1 MLLRDIFR
9 CYGASMGEAR
19 VNAGVKISPDLK
31 AALERQ
37 AAREDKTL
45 SKLCEVLLGWAYQ
58 QLQIVGNSFA
68 LKTWEAQPL
77 ARVGSAGTA
86 GEAPRSGTY
95 QEVTTQAEGF
105 ARAARGVAERPN
117 EGGHEQR
124 LAVPKKDAARHS
136 GRPRRRA
143 HS

>member
-1 MLLRDIFR
+1 
-9 CYGASMGEAR
+9 MGEAK
-19 VNAGVKISPDLK
+19 VNAGVKIPPDLK

-45 SKLCEVLLGWAYQ
+45 SKLCEVLLSWAYQ
-58 QLQIVGNSFA
+58 QLQIAGNSFS
-68 LKTWEAQPL
+68 LKSWEAQPPL
-77 ARVGSAGTA
+77 SASAVEPTAAGT
-86 GEAPRSGTY
+86 RSGTY
-95 QEVTTQAEGF
+95 QQVTTQAEGF
-105 ARAARGVAERPN
+105 ARAARGMAERPH

-124 LAVPKKDAARHS
+124 LAVSEKDAARHS

>member
-1 MLLRDIFR
+1 
-9 CYGASMGEAR
+9 MGEAK
-19 VNAGVKISPDLK
+19 VNAGVKIPPDLK

-37 AAREDKTL
+37 ATREDKTL

-58 QLQIVGNSFA
+58 QLQIAGNSFV
-68 LKTWEAQPL
+68 LKSWEAQPPGAAPGAL
-77 ARVGSAGTA
+77 S
-86 GEAPRSGTY
+86 GERSGIY
-95 QEVTTQAEGF
+95 QEITSQAEGF
-105 ARAARGVAERPN
+105 ARAARGVAERPH

-124 LAVPKKDAARHS
+124 LGVSKKDAARHS

>member
-1 MLLRDIFR
+1 
-9 CYGASMGEAR
+9 MGEAK
-19 VNAGVKISPDLK
+19 VNAGVKIPPDLK

-58 QLQIVGNSFA
+58 QLQIAGNSYE
-68 LKTWEAQPL
+68 LKTWEAQPSP
-77 ARVGSAGTA
+77 ASRPAEAASATA
-86 GEAPRSGTY
+86 GSGIY
-95 QEVTTQAEGF
+95 QEVTNQAEGF
-105 ARAARGVAERPN
+105 ARAARGMAERPH

-124 LAVPKKDAARHS
+124 LGVSEKDAARHS

>member
-1 MLLRDIFR
+1 
-9 CYGASMGEAR
+9 MGEAK
-19 VNAGVKISPDLK
+19 VNAGVKIAPDLK

-37 AAREDKTL
+37 AEREDKTL

-58 QLQIVGNSFA
+58 QLQIAGNSFV
-68 LKTWEAQPL
+68 LKSWEAAPP
-77 ARVGSAGTA
+77 AAGRDA
-86 GEAPRSGTY
+86 ASPRSGIY
-95 QEVTTQAEGF
+95 QQVTSQAEGF
-105 ARAARGVAERPN
+105 ARAARDVAERPH

-124 LAVPKKDAARHS
+124 LGVSEKDAARHS